1 MGLFNRLVVASQR
14 LKVDGMSESECLS
27 LYMDM
32 NISHMRIFL
41 IVSFIYI
48 VKSCPSLSPP
58 QNGALV
64 CTTHAYD
71 SRKCAVFCQNGT
83 DFEFNPPMLYNCE
96 TGQWKFYVLP
106 GLQPYDQK
114 LPGPNCSGKKTPSG
128 SDVYSVKYKINEKQV
143 LLLKD

>member
-1 MGLFNRLVVASQR
+1 MGLVNRLVVAPQF
-14 LKVDGMSESECLS
+14 LKVDGVSESECLS

-32 NISHMRIFL
+32 NISHMTMFL

-64 CTTHAYD
+64 CTTHAHD

-96 TGQWKFYVLP
+96 TGHLELYLFPWQ
-106 GLQPYDQK
+106 QYDQK